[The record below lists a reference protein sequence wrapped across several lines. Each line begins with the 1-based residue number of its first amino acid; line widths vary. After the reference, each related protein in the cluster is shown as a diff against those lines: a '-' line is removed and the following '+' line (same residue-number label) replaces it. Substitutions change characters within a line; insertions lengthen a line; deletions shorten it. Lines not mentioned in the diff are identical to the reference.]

1 MVIVDTTVWIDYFAG
16 TVNRQTTWLRRAGG
30 VAAIGLTDLILCEI
44 LQGVRR
50 DTEFSR
56 IQSRLLNLDV
66 FDSGGIA
73 LTLAAARNY
82 RFLRTK
88 AYTVRTT
95 IDLLIATFCIEAGHE
110 LLHHDRDFDPFEEH
124 LGLRVLHPA

>member
-1 MVIVDTTVWIDYFAG
+1 MVIVDSSVWIDYFAD
-16 TVNRQTTWLRRAGG
+16 VRNRQTLWLEKNADSEFY
-30 VAAIGLTDLILCEI
+30 ALTDLIFCEV
-44 LQGVRR
+44 LQGTRDDFSFARVR
-50 DTEFSR
+50 TVLSKLEIF
-56 IQSRLLNLDV
+56 NT
-66 FDSGGIA
+66 GGTA
-73 LTLAAARNY
+73 LALAAARNY